1 MKYLAIALASL
12 ALAGCSSIQDRIV
25 TQPVIIERAAPI
37 FPEVLPVQQYN
48 FEWIVVTNENF
59 IEKMAEL
66 EQTNKQIVLF
76 ATTPEG
82 YQNLSLSVAELRRY
96 IEQQQAII
104 AAYKE
109 YTAPKEEPTPPPAEP
124 EIPFWKF
131 W

>member
-1 MKYLAIALASL
+1 MKYLAIILASL
-12 ALAGCSSIQDRIV
+12 TLAGCSSIQDRII
-25 TQPVIIERAAPI
+25 TQPVIVEREAPI

-48 FEWIVVTNENF
+48 FQWIVITNENF

-66 EQTNKQIVLF
+66 EKTNGQVVLF

-96 IEQQQAII
+96 IEQQQSII

-109 YTAPKEEPTPPPAEP
+109 YTTPKEEPAPTPEAEP
-124 EIPFWKF
+124 PFWKF